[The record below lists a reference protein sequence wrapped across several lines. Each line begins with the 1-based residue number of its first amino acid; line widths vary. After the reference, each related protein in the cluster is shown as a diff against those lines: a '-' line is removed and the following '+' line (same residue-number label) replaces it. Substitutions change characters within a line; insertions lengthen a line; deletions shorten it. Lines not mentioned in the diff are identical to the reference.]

1 MIPLDYQRYF
11 CVLILNKYRISF
23 CEYGMIRLLNNS
35 FLELVKKGRR
45 GKKMKLKKIL
55 YACIIGG
62 IIFMSFGCNPR
73 NNRAY
78 LEKRIGTEMSR
89 VYPTN
94 RLEDLFDQF
103 PGGFKITQSFMDG
116 DDLFTVEIIA
126 RSKGEPISGTVS
138 KVGDNGIDKIFET
151 NFQYQDGKYQ
161 FANESDAAYWPYR
174 GFLFEK
180 LTLNR
185 EILSKLDLQEKFY
198 SMMNGDFELRYKV
211 TNEIINSFL
220 GLGESDSLS
229 VSLVGSNSNRGY
241 YYSIVIENAEGLY
254 FGETVSD

>member
-1 MIPLDYQRYF
+1 MNF
-11 CVLILNKYRISF
+11 KKLI
-23 CEYGMIRLLNNS
+23 
-35 FLELVKKGRR
+35 
-45 GKKMKLKKIL
+45 
-55 YACIIGG
+55 YACLMGG
-62 IIFMSFGCNPR
+62 FVFMLFGCNPR
-73 NNRAY
+73 SNRAY

-94 RLEDLFDQF
+94 KLEDLFEQF
-103 PGGFKITQSFMDG
+103 PDGFKIKQSFTAG
-116 DDLFTVEIIA
+116 DDLFKVEMIA
-126 RSKGEPISGTVS
+126 MRKGEPISGTVS
-138 KVGDNGIDKIFET
+138 KIGDNGSEKIFEA

-161 FANESDAAYWPYR
+161 FENEADAAYWPYR

-185 EILSKLDLQEKFY
+185 DILSKLDLQEKSY

-220 GLGESDSLS
+220 GLGDSDSLS

-241 YYSIVIENAEGLY
+241 YYSIVIENEDGLL
-254 FGETVSD
+254 FIETVSD

>member
-1 MIPLDYQRYF
+1 M
-11 CVLILNKYRISF
+11 
-23 CEYGMIRLLNNS
+23 
-35 FLELVKKGRR
+35 
-45 GKKMKLKKIL
+45 KMKLKKIL
-55 YACIIGG
+55 YACILGG
-62 IIFMSFGCNPR
+62 IFFLSFGCNPR
-73 NNRAY
+73 SNRAY

-89 VYPTN
+89 VYPTE
-94 RLEDLFDQF
+94 RLENLFDQF
-103 PGGFKITQSFMDG
+103 PDGFKIKQSFIVG
-116 DDLFTVEIIA
+116 DDLFRVEMVGE
-126 RSKGEPISGTVS
+126 SKGEPISGTIS
-138 KVGDNGIDKIFET
+138 KIGDNGSEKIFEA

-211 TNEIINSFL
+211 TDEIINSFL
-220 GLGESDSLS
+220 GLGDSDSLS

-241 YYSIVIENAEGLY
+241 YYSIAIENAEGLY
-254 FGETVSD
+254 FRETVSD

>member
-1 MIPLDYQRYF
+1 
-11 CVLILNKYRISF
+11 
-23 CEYGMIRLLNNS
+23 
-35 FLELVKKGRR
+35 
-45 GKKMKLKKIL
+45 MKFKKIF
-55 YACIIGG
+55 YACIMGG

-89 VYPTN
+89 VYPTE
-94 RLEDLFDQF
+94 RLENLFDQF

-126 RSKGEPISGTVS
+126 TRKGEPISGTVS

-151 NFQYQDGKYQ
+151 NFHYQDGKYQ

-174 GFLFEK
+174 GVLFEK

-185 EILSKLDLQEKFY
+185 NILSTLDLEEKFY

-211 TNEIINSFL
+211 TDEIINSFL
-220 GLGESDSLS
+220 GLGDSDSLS

-241 YYSIVIENAEGLY
+241 YYSIVIENAQGYY
-254 FGETVSD
+254 FRETVSD

>member
-1 MIPLDYQRYF
+1 MNF
-11 CVLILNKYRISF
+11 KKLI
-23 CEYGMIRLLNNS
+23 
-35 FLELVKKGRR
+35 
-45 GKKMKLKKIL
+45 
-55 YACIIGG
+55 YACIMGG
-62 IIFMSFGCNPR
+62 ILFLSFGCNPR
-73 NNRAY
+73 SNRAY
-78 LEKRIGTEMSR
+78 LEKRIGTEMIR
-89 VYPTN
+89 VYPTE
-94 RLEDLFDQF
+94 RLEDLFEQF
-103 PGGFKITQSFMDG
+103 PGGFKIRQSFMDG

-126 RSKGEPISGTVS
+126 KRKGEPISGTVS

-185 EILSKLDLQEKFY
+185 DILSKLDLQEKSY

-220 GLGESDSLS
+220 GLGDSDSLS
-229 VSLVGSNSNRGY
+229 VSLGGSNSNRGY
-241 YYSIVIENAEGLY
+241 YYSIMVKNDDGLL
-254 FGETVSD
+254 FIETVSD

>member
-1 MIPLDYQRYF
+1 MDIYF
-11 CVLILNKYRISF
+11 S
-23 CEYGMIRLLNNS
+23 EYGMIRLLKNA
-35 FLELVKKGRR
+35 FLELVKKGKR
-45 GKKMKLKKIL
+45 GKKMKFKKII
-55 YACIIGG
+55 YACIMAG
-62 IIFMSFGCNPR
+62 IFFLSFGCNPR
-73 NNRAY
+73 SSRAY

-94 RLEDLFDQF
+94 RLEDLFEQF

-126 RSKGEPISGTVS
+126 TSKGEPISGTVS

-185 EILSKLDLQEKFY
+185 DILSKLDLQEKFY

-211 TNEIINSFL
+211 TDELINSFL
-220 GLGESDSLS
+220 GLGDSDSLS

-241 YYSIVIENAEGLY
+241 YYSIVIKNAEGLY

>member
-1 MIPLDYQRYF
+1 MKGKRQK
-11 CVLILNKYRISF
+11 VLFLSLLGLLMAIL
-23 CEYGMIRLLNNS
+23 
-35 FLELVKKGRR
+35 V
-45 GKKMKLKKIL
+45 
-55 YACIIGG
+55 
-62 IIFMSFGCNPR
+62 GCNPR

-103 PGGFKITQSFMDG
+103 PDGFKIRQSFMDG

-180 LTLNR
+180 LTLNQN
-185 EILSKLDLQEKFY
+185 ILSTLDLEEKFY

-211 TNEIINSFL
+211 TDELINSFL
-220 GLGESDSLS
+220 GLGKSERLS
-229 VSLVGSNSNRGY
+229 VSLEGSNSNRGY
-241 YYSIVIENAEGLY
+241 YYSIAIKNAEGLY
-254 FGETVSD
+254 FTETVSD

>member
-1 MIPLDYQRYF
+1 MIPLDYQWYF

-151 NFQYQDGKYQ
+151 NFHYQDGKYQ

>member
-1 MIPLDYQRYF
+1 
-11 CVLILNKYRISF
+11 
-23 CEYGMIRLLNNS
+23 
-35 FLELVKKGRR
+35 
-45 GKKMKLKKIL
+45 MKFKKIF
-55 YACIIGG
+55 YAFIMGG

-94 RLEDLFDQF
+94 RLEDLFEQF
-103 PGGFKITQSFMDG
+103 PGGFKIKQSFTAG
-116 DDLFTVEIIA
+116 DDLFKVEMIA
-126 RSKGEPISGTVS
+126 TSKGEPISGTVS
-138 KVGDNGIDKIFET
+138 KIGDNGSEKIFEA

-161 FANESDAAYWPYR
+161 FANETDEAYWPYR

-185 EILSKLDLQEKFY
+185 DVLSKLDLEEKSY

-220 GLGESDSLS
+220 GLGDSDSLS
-229 VSLVGSNSNRGY
+229 VSLGGSNSNRGY
-241 YYSIVIENAEGLY
+241 YYSIMVKNDDGLL
-254 FGETVSD
+254 FIETVSD

>member
-1 MIPLDYQRYF
+1 MKGKRQKVLFLSLIGLLM
-11 CVLILNKYRISF
+11 LIL
-23 CEYGMIRLLNNS
+23 
-35 FLELVKKGRR
+35 V
-45 GKKMKLKKIL
+45 
-55 YACIIGG
+55 
-62 IIFMSFGCNPR
+62 GCNPR

-103 PGGFKITQSFMDG
+103 PDGFKIRQSFMDG

-180 LTLNR
+180 LTLNQN
-185 EILSKLDLQEKFY
+185 ILSTLDLEEKFY

-211 TNEIINSFL
+211 TNELINSFL
-220 GLGESDSLS
+220 GLGESEQLSISLE
-229 VSLVGSNSNRGY
+229 GSNGNRGY
-241 YYSIVIENAEGLY
+241 YYSIAIKNAEGLY
-254 FGETVSD
+254 FTETVSD

>member
-1 MIPLDYQRYF
+1 MNF
-11 CVLILNKYRISF
+11 KKLI
-23 CEYGMIRLLNNS
+23 
-35 FLELVKKGRR
+35 
-45 GKKMKLKKIL
+45 
-55 YACIIGG
+55 YACIMGG
-62 IIFMSFGCNPR
+62 ILFLSFGCNPR

-89 VYPTN
+89 VYPTE
-94 RLEDLFDQF
+94 RLENLFEQF

-211 TNEIINSFL
+211 TDEIINSFL
-220 GLGESDSLS
+220 GLGDSDSLS

-241 YYSIVIENAEGLY
+241 YYSIAIENAEGLY
-254 FGETVSD
+254 FRETVSD

>member
-1 MIPLDYQRYF
+1 
-11 CVLILNKYRISF
+11 
-23 CEYGMIRLLNNS
+23 
-35 FLELVKKGRR
+35 
-45 GKKMKLKKIL
+45 MKLKNIL

-62 IIFMSFGCNPR
+62 IIFLSFGCNPR
-73 NNRAY
+73 SNRAY

-89 VYPTN
+89 VYPTE
-94 RLEDLFDQF
+94 RLENLFDQF
-103 PGGFKITQSFMDG
+103 PDGFKITQSFMDG

-126 RSKGEPISGTVS
+126 TRKGEPISGTVS

-185 EILSKLDLQEKFY
+185 DVLSKLDLQEKSY

-211 TNEIINSFL
+211 TDELINSFL
-220 GLGESDSLS
+220 GIGKSEQLSISLG
-229 VSLVGSNSNRGY
+229 GSNGNRGY
-241 YYSIVIENAEGLY
+241 YYSIVIKNAEGLY
-254 FGETVSD
+254 FRETVSD

>member
-1 MIPLDYQRYF
+1 
-11 CVLILNKYRISF
+11 
-23 CEYGMIRLLNNS
+23 
-35 FLELVKKGRR
+35 
-45 GKKMKLKKIL
+45 MKLKNIL

-62 IIFMSFGCNPR
+62 IIFLSFGCNPR
-73 NNRAY
+73 SSRAY

-89 VYPTN
+89 VYPTE
-94 RLEDLFDQF
+94 RLENLFDQF

-126 RSKGEPISGTVS
+126 MRKGEPISGTVS

-151 NFQYQDGKYQ
+151 SFQYQDGKYE

-185 EILSKLDLQEKFY
+185 DILSKLDLQEKFY
-198 SMMNGDFELRYKV
+198 SMMNGGFELRYKV

-220 GLGESDSLS
+220 GLGDSDSLS

-241 YYSIVIENAEGLY
+241 YYSIAIENAEGLY
-254 FGETVSD
+254 FRETVSD

>member
-1 MIPLDYQRYF
+1 MNF
-11 CVLILNKYRISF
+11 KKLI
-23 CEYGMIRLLNNS
+23 
-35 FLELVKKGRR
+35 
-45 GKKMKLKKIL
+45 
-55 YACIIGG
+55 YACLMGG
-62 IIFMSFGCNPR
+62 FVFMLFGCNPR
-73 NNRAY
+73 SNRAY

-94 RLEDLFDQF
+94 RLEDLFEQF
-103 PGGFKITQSFMDG
+103 PDGFKIKQSFTAG
-116 DDLFTVEIIA
+116 DDLFKVEMIA
-126 RSKGEPISGTVS
+126 TSKGEPISGTVS

-151 NFQYQDGKYQ
+151 SFQYQDGKYK
-161 FANESDAAYWPYR
+161 FANESDAAYWPYQ

-185 EILSKLDLQEKFY
+185 DVLSKLDLQEKSY

-220 GLGESDSLS
+220 GLGDSDSLS

-241 YYSIVIENAEGLY
+241 YYSIVIENAQGYY
-254 FGETVSD
+254 FRETVSD

>member
-1 MIPLDYQRYF
+1 
-11 CVLILNKYRISF
+11 
-23 CEYGMIRLLNNS
+23 
-35 FLELVKKGRR
+35 
-45 GKKMKLKKIL
+45 
-55 YACIIGG
+55 
-62 IIFMSFGCNPR
+62 MSFGCNPR

-89 VYPTN
+89 VYPTE
-94 RLEDLFDQF
+94 RLGNLFDQF

-161 FANESDAAYWPYR
+161 FANEADAAYWPYR

-211 TNEIINSFL
+211 TDELINSFL
-220 GLGESDSLS
+220 GIGESEQLSISLG
-229 VSLVGSNSNRGY
+229 GSNGNRGY
-241 YYSIVIENAEGLY
+241 YYSIVIKNAEGLY
-254 FGETVSD
+254 FRETVSD

>member
-1 MIPLDYQRYF
+1 MKRKRQK
-11 CVLILNKYRISF
+11 VLFLSLLGLLMVIL
-23 CEYGMIRLLNNS
+23 
-35 FLELVKKGRR
+35 V
-45 GKKMKLKKIL
+45 
-55 YACIIGG
+55 
-62 IIFMSFGCNPR
+62 GCNPR

-89 VYPTN
+89 VYPTE
-94 RLEDLFDQF
+94 RLENLFDQF
-103 PGGFKITQSFMDG
+103 PDGFKIRQSFMDG

-161 FANESDAAYWPYR
+161 FANEADAAYWPYR

-185 EILSKLDLQEKFY
+185 DILSKLDLQEKSY

-211 TNEIINSFL
+211 TDELINSFL
-220 GLGESDSLS
+220 GIGKSEQLSISLG
-229 VSLVGSNSNRGY
+229 GSNSNRGY
-241 YYSIVIENAEGLY
+241 YYSIAIKNAEGLY
-254 FGETVSD
+254 FTETVSD

>member
-1 MIPLDYQRYF
+1 M
-11 CVLILNKYRISF
+11 
-23 CEYGMIRLLNNS
+23 NS
-35 FLELVKKGRR
+35 FLELVKKDGR
-45 GKKMKLKKIL
+45 GKKMKFKKIL
-55 YACIIGG
+55 YACIMGG

-151 NFQYQDGKYQ
+151 SFQYQDGKYQ

-180 LTLNR
+180 MTLNR
-185 EILSKLDLQEKFY
+185 NILSTLDLEEKFY

-211 TNEIINSFL
+211 TDEIINSFL
-220 GLGESDSLS
+220 GLGDSDSLS

-241 YYSIVIENAEGLY
+241 YYSIVIENAQGYY
-254 FGETVSD
+254 FRETVSD

>member
-1 MIPLDYQRYF
+1 MDIY
-11 CVLILNKYRISF
+11 F
-23 CEYGMIRLLNNS
+23 CEYGMIRLLMNS
-35 FLELVKKGRR
+35 FLELVRKDRR
-45 GKKMKLKKIL
+45 GKKMKFKKIL
-55 YACIIGG
+55 YACIMGG
-62 IIFMSFGCNPR
+62 ILFMLLGCNPR
-73 NNRAY
+73 SSRAY

-89 VYPTN
+89 VYPTE
-94 RLEDLFDQF
+94 RLENLFDQF

-161 FANESDAAYWPYR
+161 FANETDAAYWPYR

-211 TNEIINSFL
+211 TDEIINSFL
-220 GLGESDSLS
+220 GLGDSDSLS

-241 YYSIVIENAEGLY
+241 YYSIAIENAEGLY
-254 FGETVSD
+254 FRETVSD

>member
-1 MIPLDYQRYF
+1 MNF
-11 CVLILNKYRISF
+11 KKLI
-23 CEYGMIRLLNNS
+23 
-35 FLELVKKGRR
+35 
-45 GKKMKLKKIL
+45 
-55 YACIIGG
+55 YACILGG
-62 IIFMSFGCNPR
+62 IFFLLFGCNPR
-73 NNRAY
+73 SNRAY

-94 RLEDLFDQF
+94 RLEDLFEQF
-103 PGGFKITQSFMDG
+103 PDGFKIKQSFIVG
-116 DDLFTVEIIA
+116 DDLFRVEMIGE
-126 RSKGEPISGTVS
+126 SKGEPISGTIS
-138 KVGDNGIDKIFET
+138 KIGDNGSEKIFEA

-161 FANESDAAYWPYR
+161 FANEIDAAYWPYR

-185 EILSKLDLQEKFY
+185 EILSKLDLQEKSY
-198 SMMNGDFELRYKV
+198 SMMNGDFELRYTV

-241 YYSIVIENAEGLY
+241 YYSIVIENAEGL
-254 FGETVSD
+254 FFRETVSD

>member
-1 MIPLDYQRYF
+1 MNF
-11 CVLILNKYRISF
+11 KKLI
-23 CEYGMIRLLNNS
+23 
-35 FLELVKKGRR
+35 
-45 GKKMKLKKIL
+45 
-55 YACIIGG
+55 YACLMGG
-62 IIFMSFGCNPR
+62 FVFMLFGCNPR
-73 NNRAY
+73 SNRAY

-89 VYPTN
+89 VYPTE
-94 RLEDLFDQF
+94 RLENLFDQF
-103 PGGFKITQSFMDG
+103 PGGFKITQSFMDS

-161 FANESDAAYWPYR
+161 FANERDAAYWPYR

-211 TNEIINSFL
+211 TDEIINSFL
-220 GLGESDSLS
+220 GLGDSDSLS

-241 YYSIVIENAEGLY
+241 YYSIVIKNAEGLY

>member
-1 MIPLDYQRYF
+1 MDIY
-11 CVLILNKYRISF
+11 F
-23 CEYGMIRLLNNS
+23 CEYGMIRLLINS
-35 FLELVKKGRR
+35 FLERVKKDRR
-45 GKKMKLKKIL
+45 GKKMKLKNIL

-62 IIFMSFGCNPR
+62 IIFLSFGCNPR

-89 VYPTN
+89 VYPTE
-94 RLEDLFDQF
+94 RLENLFDQF

-161 FANESDAAYWPYR
+161 FANETDAAYWPYR

-185 EILSKLDLQEKFY
+185 DILSKLDLQEKFY

-220 GLGESDSLS
+220 GLGDSDSLS

-241 YYSIVIENAEGLY
+241 YYSIMVKNDDGLLFIETA
-254 FGETVSD
+254 SD

>member
-1 MIPLDYQRYF
+1 MDIY
-11 CVLILNKYRISF
+11 F
-23 CEYGMIRLLNNS
+23 CEYGMIRLLMNS
-35 FLELVKKGRR
+35 FLKLKKDRR
-45 GKKMKLKKIL
+45 DKMMKLKKIL
-55 YACIIGG
+55 YTCILGG
-62 IIFMSFGCNPR
+62 IFFLSFGCNPR

-89 VYPTN
+89 VYPTE
-94 RLEDLFDQF
+94 RLENLFDQF

-138 KVGDNGIDKIFET
+138 RVGDNGIDKIFET

-180 LTLNR
+180 LTLNQN
-185 EILSKLDLQEKFY
+185 ILSTLDLEEKFY

-211 TNEIINSFL
+211 TDELINSFL
-220 GLGESDSLS
+220 GIGESEQLSISLG
-229 VSLVGSNSNRGY
+229 GSNGNRGY
-241 YYSIVIENAEGLY
+241 YYSIVIKNAEGLY
-254 FGETVSD
+254 FRETVSD

>member
-1 MIPLDYQRYF
+1 
-11 CVLILNKYRISF
+11 
-23 CEYGMIRLLNNS
+23 
-35 FLELVKKGRR
+35 
-45 GKKMKLKKIL
+45 MKFKKIF
-55 YACIIGG
+55 YACIMGG
-62 IIFMSFGCNPR
+62 IIFMSFGCNLR

-89 VYPTN
+89 VYPAN
-94 RLEDLFDQF
+94 RLEDLFEQF
-103 PGGFKITQSFMDG
+103 PDGFKIRQSFKDG
-116 DDLFTVEIIA
+116 DYIIHVELVA
-126 RSKGEPISGTVS
+126 TSKGNPISGTIS
-138 KVGDNGIDKIFET
+138 KVENKSRETSFET

-161 FANESDAAYWPYR
+161 FANESDVAYWPYR

-185 EILSKLDLQEKFY
+185 EILSKLDLQEKSY

-220 GLGESDSLS
+220 GLGDSSSLS

-241 YYSIVIENAEGLY
+241 YYSIVIKNAEGLY
-254 FGETVSD
+254 FRETVSD

>member
-1 MIPLDYQRYF
+1 MNF
-11 CVLILNKYRISF
+11 KKLI
-23 CEYGMIRLLNNS
+23 
-35 FLELVKKGRR
+35 
-45 GKKMKLKKIL
+45 
-55 YACIIGG
+55 YACIMGG
-62 IIFMSFGCNPR
+62 ILFLLFGCNPR
-73 NNRAY
+73 SSRAY

-89 VYPTN
+89 VYPTE
-94 RLEDLFDQF
+94 RLENLFDQF

-138 KVGDNGIDKIFET
+138 KIGDNGSDKIFEA
-151 NFQYQDGKYQ
+151 NFQYQDGNYQ

-185 EILSKLDLQEKFY
+185 EILSKLDLQEKSY

-220 GLGESDSLS
+220 GLGDSDSLG

-241 YYSIVIENAEGLY
+241 YYSIVIENAQGYY
-254 FGETVSD
+254 FRETVSD

>member
-1 MIPLDYQRYF
+1 MNF
-11 CVLILNKYRISF
+11 KKLI
-23 CEYGMIRLLNNS
+23 
-35 FLELVKKGRR
+35 
-45 GKKMKLKKIL
+45 
-55 YACIIGG
+55 YACIMGG
-62 IIFMSFGCNPR
+62 ILFLSFGCNLR

-89 VYPTN
+89 VYPTE
-94 RLEDLFDQF
+94 RLENLFDQF

-151 NFQYQDGKYQ
+151 SFQYQDGKYQ

-185 EILSKLDLQEKFY
+185 NILSTLDLEEKFY

-211 TNEIINSFL
+211 TDEIINSFL
-220 GLGESDSLS
+220 GLGDSDSLS

-241 YYSIVIENAEGLY
+241 YYSIVIKNAEGLY

>member
-1 MIPLDYQRYF
+1 MNF
-11 CVLILNKYRISF
+11 
-23 CEYGMIRLLNNS
+23 
-35 FLELVKKGRR
+35 
-45 GKKMKLKKIL
+45 KKII
-55 YACIIGG
+55 YACIMGG
-62 IIFMSFGCNPR
+62 ILFLAFGCNPR

-89 VYPTN
+89 VYPTE
-94 RLEDLFDQF
+94 RLENLFDQF
-103 PGGFKITQSFMDG
+103 PDGFKIKQSFKDG
-116 DDLFTVEIIA
+116 AYIIHVELVA
-126 RSKGEPISGTVS
+126 TSKGDPIIGTIS
-138 KVGDNGIDKIFET
+138 KVENKSREKIFEA
-151 NFQYQDGKYQ
+151 NFQYQDGNYQ

-185 EILSKLDLQEKFY
+185 EILSKLDLQEKSY

-220 GLGESDSLS
+220 GLGDSDALG

-241 YYSIVIENAEGLY
+241 YYSIVIENAQGYY
-254 FGETVSD
+254 FRETVSD